1 MKSLVLKTFSLTIF
15 CLMTMLPAVHA
26 DNYKG
31 SKAYVCPQSGQVF
44 HSDKKCSVLKGCS
57 AAPVETTAKM
67 ARKQG
72 YTLCET
78 CSQAIADAKAKAK
91 AEKKEKKAK
100 KAQQKKEKKAKK
112 ADEKKKK
119 AEKKQ
124 KEKAEKAQMRVEKA
138 QRALEK
144 AQKAQQKL

>member
-15 CLMTMLPAVHA
+15 CLMTMFPAVHA

-57 AAPVETTAKM
+57 AVPVETTAKM

-78 CSQAIADAKAKAK
+78 CSQAIADAKAK

-124 KEKAEKAQMRVEKA
+124 KEKAEKAQKRVEKA

>member
-100 KAQQKKEKKAKK
+100 KA
-112 ADEKKKK
+112 DEKKKK

-124 KEKAEKAQMRVEKA
+124 KEKAEKAQKRVEKA

-144 AQKAQQKL
+144 AQKVQQKL

>member
-1 MKSLVLKTFSLTIF
+1 
-15 CLMTMLPAVHA
+15 MTMLPAVHA

-57 AAPVETTAKM
+57 ATPVETTAKM

-100 KAQQKKEKKAKK
+100 KA
-112 ADEKKKK
+112 DEKKKK

-124 KEKAEKAQMRVEKA
+124 KEKAEKAQKRVEKA

>member
-57 AAPVETTAKM
+57 ATPVETTAKM

-100 KAQQKKEKKAKK
+100 KA
-112 ADEKKKK
+112 DEKKKK

-124 KEKAEKAQMRVEKA
+124 KEKAEKAQKRVEKA
-138 QRALEK
+138 QRELER
-144 AQKAQQKL
+144 AQRAME

>member
-57 AAPVETTAKM
+57 ATPVETTAKM

-100 KAQQKKEKKAKK
+100 KA
-112 ADEKKKK
+112 DEKKKK

-124 KEKAEKAQMRVEKA
+124 KEKAEKAQKRVEKA

>member
-100 KAQQKKEKKAKK
+100 KA
-112 ADEKKKK
+112 DEKKKK

-124 KEKAEKAQMRVEKA
+124 KEKAEKAQKRVEKA

>member
-1 MKSLVLKTFSLTIF
+1 
-15 CLMTMLPAVHA
+15 MTMLPAVHA

-100 KAQQKKEKKAKK
+100 KA
-112 ADEKKKK
+112 DEKKKK

-124 KEKAEKAQMRVEKA
+124 KEKAEKAQKRVEKA

>member
-100 KAQQKKEKKAKK
+100 KA
-112 ADEKKKK
+112 DEKKKK

-124 KEKAEKAQMRVEKA
+124 KEKAEKAQKRVEKA
-138 QRALEK
+138 QRELER
-144 AQKAQQKL
+144 AQRAME